1 MFPLVQYISNF
12 YDDQSDKSKIFAS
25 EKLIFITI
33 IFDKQ
38 ALLNEVDYWFG
49 EKVTFLP

>member
-25 EKLIFITI
+25 EKLNIY
-33 IFDKQ
+33 
-38 ALLNEVDYWFG
+38 NNNS
-49 EKVTFLP
+49 